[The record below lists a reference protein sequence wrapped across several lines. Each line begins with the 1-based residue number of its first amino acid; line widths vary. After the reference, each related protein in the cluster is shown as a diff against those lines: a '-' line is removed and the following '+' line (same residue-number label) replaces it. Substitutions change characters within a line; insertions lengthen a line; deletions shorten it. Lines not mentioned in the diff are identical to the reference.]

1 MISNLCEMAQVEAGF
16 IGVQPMQ
23 ISRHWRLNS
32 QRYRLQGVR
41 MINGEVRLQARPCV
55 EQREIA
61 KPVQER
67 VPVAI
72 GR

>member
-1 MISNLCEMAQVEAGF
+1 
-16 IGVQPMQ
+16 MQ

-41 MINGEVRLQARPCV
+41 YENGEVRLQARVIPCV
-55 EQREIA
+55 EVEQPQTALVR
-61 KPVQER
+61 PVQER
-67 VPVAI
+67 EPVNA

>member
-1 MISNLCEMAQVEAGF
+1 
-16 IGVQPMQ
+16 MQ

-32 QRYRLQGVR
+32 QRYRLEGVR
-41 MINGEVRLQARPCV
+41 YYNGEVRLQARPVPCV
-55 EQREIA
+55 EQRETSE

-67 VPVAI
+67 VPVVV

>member
-1 MISNLCEMAQVEAGF
+1 
-16 IGVQPMQ
+16 MQ

-41 MINGEVRLQARPCV
+41 YENGEVRLQARALPGV
-55 EQREIA
+55 EQPVTSV

-67 VPVAI
+67 VPVTA